1 MRLGLAAV
9 AGVLALGLLA
19 GCAGTPRYATETPTP
34 NTDTI
39 ARAFL
44 AKVASGADVAHDPR
58 AGPQFAGDKAAERLR
73 AVRALIPKST
83 PTSVEAVGWRMVG
96 RSDDGATAELS
107 YAWSYPH
114 QKLLMRAVLHR
125 EHDAEVW
132 TVTGVEARRTGRQ
145 HGLAVVGEAPQ
156 ALPKA

>member
-1 MRLGLAAV
+1 MRQGLAAM

-19 GCAGTPRYATETPTP
+19 GCAAAPRYATETGYPTADE
-34 NTDTI
+34 T

-44 AKVASGADVAHDPR
+44 AEVASGADVARDPR
-58 AGPQFAGDKAAERLR
+58 AGPQFADAKVPERLR

-83 PTSVEAVGWRMVG
+83 PTRVEPTGWRVSG
-96 RSDDGATAELS
+96 RSDDGTAAELS

-114 QKLLMRAVLHR
+114 QKLVMRAVLHR
-125 EHDAEVW
+125 EHGDERW
-132 TVTGVEARRTGRQ
+132 FVTGVEARRAGTKA
-145 HGLAVVGEAPQ
+145 HGLATVGET